1 MISIVY
7 CTREENKKHSEHLLK
22 ACGNPKV
29 EIIEYIN
36 EGESLTKF
44 YNKALN
50 ETKHDIV
57 VFVHDDVIVE
67 TKQLVNKIE
76 RIFDKNPE
84 YGIVGVAGT
93 KYLSET
99 GRWWDNPKTMYGKV
113 AHTHEG
119 KTWLSEYSGDQ
130 DRRLEEMVVVDG
142 VFFAVH
148 KGRIKKQFDESVEG
162 FHFYD
167 VDFCFQ
173 NHLEGVKIGVTTE
186 IRINHMS
193 IGMTND
199 QWETNRQKFAEKYKE
214 NLPTRINETFEHRK
228 LKVLMGCLSF
238 QGLTGSEISTLETA
252 KGLAQNGCD
261 VSVISSNVSKNFEN
275 ICKRYGIKTYTMDE
289 PPHYK
294 LGDGSWFINTPN
306 GPQPTQP
313 NVLYRVNQQT
323 FDVIHANHKPITDR
337 LLQLYPESN
346 FVNIVRSEVIDLENP
361 VVDDKI
367 KKYIAI
373 RPSIKDY
380 IVNNFNIP
388 EHNVEV
394 VYNPFDKSRFKQIS
408 LPSGTDKKVTL
419 FVGTMDYLRE
429 KPIKDLIDKCGSEN
443 KELWLVGKDTNNY
456 ASYFSKNYE
465 HVKYFEPTDKIEDFY
480 YKCDETAG
488 IMLGRTTIEGFL
500 CGKPAIIYNVDKSGD
515 IIDSKYHE
523 VPEDLTIF
531 DYDSII
537 TKIKDIYIESYNK

>member
-29 EIIEYIN
+29 EVIEYIN
-36 EGESLTKF
+36 KGESLTKF

-130 DRRLEEMVVVDG
+130 DRRLEETVVVDG

-173 NHLEGVKIGVTTE
+173 NHLEGVKVGVTTE

-199 QWETNRQKFAEKYKE
+199 QWEVNRQKFAEKYKE

-294 LGDGSWFINTPN
+294 LGDGNWFINTPD

-380 IVNNFNIP
+380 IVSNFNIP

-408 LPSGTDKKVTL
+408 LSSGTDKKVTL

-456 ASYFSKNYE
+456 ASYFANNYE
-465 HVKYFEPTDKIEDFY
+465 HVKYFEPTDKIEEFY

-500 CGKPAIIYNVDKSGD
+500 CGKPAIIYNVDKSGE
-515 IIDSKYHE
+515 IIDSQYHE

>member
-29 EIIEYIN
+29 EVIEYIN
-36 EGESLTKF
+36 KGESLTKF

-67 TKQLVNKIE
+67 TKQLINKIQ

-130 DRRLEEMVVVDG
+130 DRRLEETVVVDG
-142 VFFAVH
+142 VFFAIH

-173 NHLEGVKIGVTTE
+173 NHLEGVKVGVTTE

-199 QWETNRQKFAEKYKE
+199 QWEVNRQKFAEKYKE

-294 LGDGSWFINTPN
+294 LGDGSWFINTPD

-323 FDVIHANHKPITDR
+323 FDVIHANHKPITGR

-456 ASYFSKNYE
+456 ASYFANNYE

-500 CGKPAIIYNVDKSGD
+500 CGKPAIIYNVDKSGE
-515 IIDSKYHE
+515 IIDSQYHE

>member
-1 MISIVY
+1 
-7 CTREENKKHSEHLLK
+7 
-22 ACGNPKV
+22 
-29 EIIEYIN
+29 
-36 EGESLTKF
+36 
-44 YNKALN
+44 
-50 ETKHDIV
+50 
-57 VFVHDDVIVE
+57 
-67 TKQLVNKIE
+67 
-76 RIFDKNPE
+76 
-84 YGIVGVAGT
+84 
-93 KYLSET
+93 
-99 GRWWDNPKTMYGKV
+99 
-113 AHTHEG
+113 
-119 KTWLSEYSGDQ
+119 
-130 DRRLEEMVVVDG
+130 
-142 VFFAVH
+142 
-148 KGRIKKQFDESVEG
+148 
-162 FHFYD
+162 
-167 VDFCFQ
+167 
-173 NHLEGVKIGVTTE
+173 
-186 IRINHMS
+186 MS

-199 QWETNRQKFAEKYKE
+199 QWEVNRQKFAEKNKE
-214 NLPTRINETFEHRK
+214 NLPVRINETFEHRR

-261 VSVISSNVSKNFEN
+261 VSVVSSNVSKNFEN

-294 LGDGSWFINTPN
+294 LGDGNWFINTPD

-313 NVLYRVNQQT
+313 NVLYRVNKQT

-361 VVDDKI
+361 VVNDKI

-394 VYNPFDKSRFKQIS
+394 VYNPFDKSRFKPNS

-429 KPIKDLIDKCGSEN
+429 KPIKELIDKCSSEN

-456 ASYFSKNYE
+456 ASYFANNYE
-465 HVKYFEPTDKIEDFY
+465 HVKYFEPTDKIEEFY
-480 YKCDETAG
+480 HKCNETAG

-500 CGKPAIIYNVDKSGD
+500 CGKPAIIYNVDKSGE

-523 VPEDLTIF
+523 VPEDLSIF
-531 DYDSII
+531 DYDTII
-537 TKIKDIYIESYNK
+537 GKIKDIYIESYNI